1 MGLILVR
8 HTRPKVA
15 AGLCYGQT
23 DLELAGTFANDAAAV
38 LAALPAIN
46 RVASSPLQRCRAL
59 ARYIADARELPL
71 EFDERLMEMDFGAWE
86 GQPWSGIPMSEIDAW
101 DEDFMHARPHGGESV
116 AMFTSRVEAALAD
129 WSAHRETIAVVTHA
143 GAIKVACSR
152 FDELPRSFEASIGFG
167 GIIALPDAKEQP
179 TARPNHD

>member
-59 ARYIADARELPL
+59 ARCIADARELPL

-101 DEDFMHARPHGGESV
+101 DDDFLHARPHGGESV
-116 AMFTSRVEAALAD
+116 AMFMSRVEAALAD
-129 WSAHRETIAVVTHA
+129 WSARRETIAVVTHA
-143 GAIKVACSR
+143 GVIKVACSR
-152 FDELPRSFEASIGFG
+152 SSELPHNFEASIGFG
-167 GIIALPDAKEQP
+167 GIIELPDAKEQP
-179 TARPNHD
+179 TERPNDD

>member
-15 AGLCYGQT
+15 AGLCYGKL
-23 DLELAGTFANDAAAV
+23 DLELADDFADEAAAV
-38 LAALPAIN
+38 LAVLPDIQ

-86 GQPWSGIPMSEIDAW
+86 GRPWSSIPMSELDAW
-101 DEDFMHARPHGGESV
+101 DDDFLHARPHGGESV
-116 AMFTSRVEAALAD
+116 AMFMSRVEAALAD
-129 WSAHRETIAVVTHA
+129 WSARRETVAVVTHA
-143 GAIKVACSR
+143 GVIKVACSR
-152 FDELPRSFEASIGFG
+152 SSELPRNFDASIGFG
-167 GIIALPDAKEQP
+167 GIIALSDAK
-179 TARPNHD
+179 D